1 MANERIPRKWHVSE
15 TLKDL
20 LFLNTLDL
28 KPIQGALKDLTRDNY
43 AKLRDS
49 IYQRGFFIPVFVW
62 FDPNNQWYWLLD
74 GHQRQYVI
82 NKEWPKGKMIP
93 CVPIEAENYQD
104 AKLRLLSIDSKFG
117 QVTKDGFDEFVA
129 DLDLDSIIEF
139 VNDFTT
145 FDEWLDVE
153 AVEGDQDSD
162 ASEKQETPTF
172 GVNIT
177 CKDEN
182 DRFKVF
188 EKLNA
193 QGYEV
198 KMTGSFLND

>member
-20 LFLNTLDL
+20 PRYSTLEL
-28 KPIQGALKDLTRDNY
+28 KPIQGALKDLTRENY
-43 AKLRDS
+43 NKLRDS
-49 IYQRGFFIPVFVW
+49 IFKRGFFVPAFIW
-62 FDPNNQWYWLLD
+62 YDKNNQCHWLLD

-82 NKEWPKGKMIP
+82 NKEWPKGQFIP
-93 CVPIEAENYQD
+93 CVLIEADSYQD

-117 QVTKDGFDEFVA
+117 IVTKDGFDEFSA
-129 DLDLDSIIEF
+129 DIDPDAITEF

-145 FDEWLDVE
+145 YDGFLDVE

>member
-153 AVEGDQDSD
+153 TVE
-162 ASEKQETPTF
+162 SEGEGENDGGQNEIPIFKVEI
-172 GVNIT
+172 V

-182 DRFKVF
+182 DRYKLY
-188 EKLNA
+188 EKLRA

-198 KMTGSFLND
+198 KMLGSFL